1 MFERAYLLAEKLI
14 ARLERVIEL
23 GKQTELLQA
32 LLGKERTD
40 VLEVAVSDGLH
51 REMVL
56 ERFPVA
62 GAKRV
67 IANRTTTGNDNL
79 GVPTTGVLVVGAN
92 SARLGGLIVNAG
104 ATPVILYLNRSGL
117 ATPGAGA
124 IYLAA
129 GASWD
134 FRLGNL
140 LWCGSVS
147 AVAQGASST
156 LTLTEV

>member
-1 MFERAYLLAEKLI
+1 VSANGAAHPEVVAYG
-14 ARLERVIEL
+14 VEL

-40 VLEVAVSDGLH
+40 VLEVAVADSLH

-79 GVPTTGVLVVGAN
+79 LVPTTGVEVVGAN
-92 SARLGGLIVNAG
+92 SARLGGSIVNSG
-104 ATPVILYLNRSGL
+104 ANNVILYLARGGL
-117 ATPGAGA
+117 AAPGAGA
-124 IYLAA
+124 IWLVAN
-129 GASWD
+129 GGSWD

-147 AVAQGASST
+147 AVAQVAASS
-156 LTLTEV
+156 LTVAEV